1 MTMQTNLVKIE
12 VIRMPKSYS
21 EQEKEYIKKRLKEEA
36 GKCLSKY
43 GIKRTTVDEI
53 VQRVKIPKGTFY
65 LFYQSKELLLFDV
78 ILEQH
83 DLIEQ
88 KLWEEINNIDV
99 KDFNAEKLTEII
111 VHFYQLAS
119 EMPILKLLNSDEI
132 ELLARKLPQGVLEEH
147 FGHDNSMIDR
157 LFGTFPIKSNVNTEA
172 LSAAFRAIY
181 FSTLHKEEI
190 GEENFNEALHLMV
203 LGLVNQL
210 L

>member
-1 MTMQTNLVKIE
+1 
-12 VIRMPKSYS
+12 MPKCYS
-21 EQEKEYIKKRLKEEA
+21 EQEKEYIRKRLKEEA
-36 GKCLSKY
+36 AKCLALY

-53 VQRVKIPKGTFY
+53 VKRVKIPKGTFY

-83 DLIEQ
+83 DLIEK
-88 KLWEEINNIDV
+88 KLLEEISSIDV
-99 KDFNAEKLTEII
+99 KNFTPEKLTEII
-111 VHFYQLAS
+111 VHFYQLAG

-132 ELLARKLPQGVLEEH
+132 EILARKLPQGVLEEH
-147 FGHDNSMIDR
+147 LGHDNSMIDK
-157 LFGTFPIKSNVNTEA
+157 LFGAFPLKKNIDTKT

-190 GEENFNEALHLMV
+190 GEENFDDALRLMV
-203 LGLVNQL
+203 SGLVNQL